1 MTPCQDLNEKL
12 IPRFSHT
19 SHRLDSKD
27 PNNIN
32 IVLLGGVSSAVTQPD
47 ICLVTIDILKEVVL
61 SVKEVELECQENA
74 STTTPP
80 LIYCHGSVVADSGES
95 IKIIGGGGNCFSF
108 GMNVNKAV
116 FSVQIKD
123 LEKL

>member
-19 SHRLDSKD
+19 SHRLDSTD

-74 STTTPP
+74 STTPP
-80 LIYCHGSVVADSGES
+80 LIYSHGSVVADSGES
-95 IKIIGGGGNCFSF
+95 IKIFGGGGNCFSF

-123 LEKL
+123 L

>member
-1 MTPCQDLNEKL
+1 MTPCQDLNERL

-19 SHRLDSKD
+19 SHNLDSKD

-47 ICLVTIDILKEVVL
+47 ICLLTIDNLKEVVL

-74 STTTPP
+74 ATTPP
-80 LIYCHGSVVADSGES
+80 LIYCHGSVIADGGES

-108 GMNVNKAV
+108 GMNVNKEI

-123 LEKL
+123 LANL

>member
-1 MTPCQDLNEKL
+1 MTPCQDLDEKL

-19 SHRLDSKD
+19 SQRLDWKD

-74 STTTPP
+74 STTPP
-80 LIYCHGSVVADSGES
+80 LIYCHGSVVADGGES

-116 FSVQIKD
+116 FSIQIKD